1 MTEGTQHA
9 REYSSVKLKKKFF
22 LMQTNKKKP
31 WRDRLHSWGIHEVE
45 HGAEFLTTLSM
56 GVVNFIFG
64 FMIDVTKPIQ

>member
-9 REYSSVKLKKKFF
+9 RECSSVKFKKKIFF
-22 LMQTNKKKP
+22 NANKQKKP

-64 FMIDVTKPIQ
+64 FMIDVTKPTQ